1 MVSNCPNCGAPVDG
15 KICAYCGATFRAEEK
30 GGFDA
35 TDFVPSEVKCL
46 TAVVSIPD
54 EARKLRG
61 DAQILHE
68 VGRLARE
75 ELMKQIAPFV
85 TLEMYDDP
93 VHCRSE
99 YRIKLRVLP
108 GAYRFK

>member
-1 MVSNCPNCGAPVDG
+1 MASNCPNCGAPVSGDV
-15 KICAYCGATFRAEEK
+15 CEYCGSTFRAVEK
-30 GGFDA
+30 GGFDG
-35 TDFVPSEVKCL
+35 TVFVPSEVQCL
-46 TAVVSIPD
+46 TTVVSIPD

-61 DAQILHE
+61 EAQILHE
-68 VGRLARE
+68 VGRRARE

-108 GAYRFK
+108 GDYRFE